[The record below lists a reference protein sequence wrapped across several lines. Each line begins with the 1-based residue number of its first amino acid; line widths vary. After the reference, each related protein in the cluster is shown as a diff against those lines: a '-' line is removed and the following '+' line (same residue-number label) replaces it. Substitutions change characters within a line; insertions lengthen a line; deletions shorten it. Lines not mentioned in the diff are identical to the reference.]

1 MFEIAGEPQIVRDT
15 RKKILDTFADLEFE
29 EEGHIYTLHGKTLNS
44 VSGIG
49 HRFESRPF
57 DKECQA
63 ARYAIRHGG
72 TAEYWLAE
80 WAKNS
85 FRATSLGTKTH
96 EFGESMSYWKNGLPE
111 LILPRIMPQYNKE
124 YNYLAPIHPKEEA
137 VVAFFD
143 KLPSSYHL
151 VLNEAKVYSGL
162 NPDPSKNL
170 KEQICG
176 TFDMLYYY
184 DGDGDPSR
192 AGFVVLDYKT
202 NGDLYCEYNQR
213 NGIMLKYPFEEIVQ
227 EDLGLYTIQLSLYSL
242 MLEDIGI
249 NVIRRAL
256 IWLKPDGT
264 YEAKAV
270 KDVSARLREVL

>member
-1 MFEIAGEPQIVRDT
+1 MFEIVGEPQIVRDT

-29 EEGHIYTLHGKTLNS
+29 EEGHIYTLHGKNLNS

-57 DKECQA
+57 NKEAQA
-63 ARYAIRHGG
+63 VKYAQKNGR
-72 TAEYWLAE
+72 TPQYWLAE
-80 WAKNS
+80 WAKNA
-85 FRATSLGTKTH
+85 FKATTLGTKTH
-96 EFGESMSYWKNGLPE
+96 EFGESMGYWKNGLPE

-124 YNYLAPIHPKEEA
+124 YNFLAPIHPKEEA
-137 VVAFFD
+137 VVAFFNN
-143 KLPSSYHL
+143 LPSSYHL

-184 DGDGDPSR
+184 DGEGDPR
-192 AGFVVLDYKT
+192 KAGFVILDYKT
-202 NGDLYCEYNQR
+202 NADLYSSYSQNYH
-213 NGIMLKYPFEEIVQ
+213 IMLLPPFEDIYQ
-227 EDLGLYTIQLSLYSL
+227 EDYGLYTIQLSLYSL

-249 NVIRRAL
+249 PVIKRAL

-264 YEAKAV
+264 YESKAV
-270 KDVSARLREVL
+270 KDVSARLRQVL